1 MGGLRTIVRPSI
13 FTIGFG
19 AAIAVWW
26 TWFVTHLPWLGI
38 AEQLSLPSILVIW
51 LGALAIGGWCLR
63 KEGRTGGETLVASAG
78 AGFLS
83 ALLGLL
89 ILGTKLSESATPGNP
104 AHVETRPGAA
114 LIAAGF
120 VLAGTVLGLIAGA
133 CGRMFSPALNHA
145 VDAGELRKK
154 WMGRFGVVAAMCVV
168 PLLVV
173 GGLVTSTNS
182 GMAVPD
188 WPNTYGTNMFLYPL
202 GPRADQSVYLEHSH
216 RLFGALIGLSAI
228 SLCLLVFLYEDRR
241 SGLWWW
247 ALAILALVIIQGVL
261 GGTRVLKGNID
272 PARDT
277 KVLRVVHG
285 VLAQFVFCLFV
296 VMAVLLSPLQQR
308 IRAAA
313 KAGILAFDKKGIRVG
328 LFRKFANATLHVTLL
343 QLILGAVYRHT
354 RSPHALWT
362 HIVFSILVVIA
373 ASCAAAAAA
382 SVRPEDDR
390 ARRLLRNFGL
400 LTGLCVGV
408 QFCLGWVVFMA
419 GGAGLEPAS
428 IGQALLRT
436 SHQANGAFLLALVT
450 VLAVWSR
457 ALAPKM
463 GTAAIVSEA

>member
-1 MGGLRTIVRPSI
+1 MSGIRAVVRPSI

-38 AEQLSLPSILVIW
+38 SEQLSLPSILVVW
-51 LGALAIGGWCLR
+51 LSSLAIGGLCLR
-63 KEGRTGGETLVASAG
+63 REGRTGGETLAASAG
-78 AGFLS
+78 AGLLS

-89 ILGTKLSESATPGNP
+89 ILGTKLSESATPGN
-104 AHVETRPGAA
+104 AGVVETKPGAA
-114 LIAAGF
+114 LIAVGF
-120 VLAGTVLGLIAGA
+120 VLAGTLLGVIAGG
-133 CGRMFSPALNHA
+133 CVGFFSPALNHA
-145 VDAGELRKK
+145 VNAGEVQEK
-154 WMGRFGVVAAMCVV
+154 WMGRFGIVAAVCVV

-202 GPRADQSVYLEHSH
+202 GPRADQAVYLEHSH

-228 SLCLLVFLYEDRR
+228 SLFLLVLLYEDRR

-247 ALAILALVIIQGVL
+247 ALAILTLVVIQGVL
-261 GGTRVLKGNID
+261 GGTRVLKGNLD
-272 PARDT
+272 PARDA

-313 KAGILAFDKKGIRVG
+313 KGGALAFDKGGIRVG
-328 LFRKFANATLHVTLL
+328 FFRTMANAALHVTLL

-362 HIVFSILVVIA
+362 HIVFSILVVIV

-382 SVRPEDDR
+382 SVRPVDDR
-390 ARRLLRNFGL
+390 ARRIVRTFGL

-419 GGAGLEPAS
+419 GGSGPEPTS

-436 SHQANGAFLLALVT
+436 SHQANGALLLALVT

-457 ALAPKM
+457 ALAPKS
-463 GTAAIVSEA
+463 GPAAIVSEA